1 MYKLIYPTTSYFR
14 ATARALLLVLV
25 IASGSA
31 FGSEKGQGALNQALE
46 AFNTRQQMADPL
58 PEMETGLAVEVQ
70 DLLVMNLAP
79 DYGGVVGYLCSAA
92 ADQEMVVS
100 VLLENMFTS
109 SGATLDTAQGSEQ
122 TVQLGWMLRVRPEGI
137 EIVDAASPW
146 YEYFSELIPVVIVR
160 DSLLGQEQQGDW
172 SAMTMV
178 NAGVR
183 YLVLGMPWTIA
194 KGEGA
199 AILATP
205 LEAMLM
211 DNGGKTLAKG
221 SSLSGDREALGV
233 IKELRAKL
241 SARGRSLR
249 ASDLVLLGPM
259 GSGATLGAV
268 GRLTAKFST
277 PLGDRRIV
285 FAARSPDSG

>member
-1 MYKLIYPTTSYFR
+1 MYKVIYPTASYFR

-25 IASGSA
+25 MAAGSA

-46 AFNTRQQMADPL
+46 AFTTRQQMADPL
-58 PEMETGLAVEVQ
+58 PEMEAGLAVEVQ

-79 DYGGVVGYLCSAA
+79 DYGGVAGYLCSAA
-92 ADQEMVVS
+92 ADQEMVVAA
-100 VLLENMFTS
+100 LLENMFTS
-109 SGATLDTAQGSEQ
+109 SGATLDTAPGSEQ
-122 TVQLGWMLRVRPEGI
+122 TVQPGWMLRVRPEGI
-137 EIVDAASPW
+137 ETVDAASPW
-146 YEYFSELIPVVIVR
+146 YEHFSELIPAVIVR
-160 DSLLGQEQQGDW
+160 DSLLAQEQQGDW

-183 YLVLGMPWTIA
+183 YLVLGMPWTITE
-194 KGEGA
+194 GEGA
-199 AILATP
+199 AILAAP

-211 DNGGKTLAKG
+211 DNEGKTLAKG
-221 SSLSGDREALGV
+221 SSLSGGREALSV

-241 SARGRSLR
+241 AARGRSLR

-259 GSGATLGAV
+259 GSGAPLGAV
-268 GRLTAKFST
+268 GRLTAEFST

>member
-46 AFNTRQQMADPL
+46 AVNTRQQMADPL
-58 PEMETGLAVEVQ
+58 PEREAGLAVEVQ

-137 EIVDAASPW
+137 EMVDAASPW
-146 YEYFSELIPVVIVR
+146 Y
-160 DSLLGQEQQGDW
+160 
-172 SAMTMV
+172 
-178 NAGVR
+178 
-183 YLVLGMPWTIA
+183 
-194 KGEGA
+194 
-199 AILATP
+199 
-205 LEAMLM
+205 
-211 DNGGKTLAKG
+211 
-221 SSLSGDREALGV
+221 
-233 IKELRAKL
+233 
-241 SARGRSLR
+241 
-249 ASDLVLLGPM
+249 
-259 GSGATLGAV
+259 
-268 GRLTAKFST
+268 
-277 PLGDRRIV
+277 
-285 FAARSPDSG
+285 